1 MNNEDHIYTMDTFFA
16 EDTVRDSSTFPI
28 TQTTGKV
35 TASND
40 LNKFNATSYQQITL
54 LVVSLGLAM
63 MTVFAIVSILLCF
76 MCRNE
81 RLVPG
86 NSFKFFS
93 HNKGL

>member
-16 EDTVRDSSTFPI
+16 EDTVRNSSTFPI

-35 TASND
+35 SASND

-63 MTVFAIVSILLCF
+63 TTVFCIASIVLCF
-76 MCRNE
+76 MWRNE
-81 RLVPG
+81 RLVLG
-86 NSFKFFS
+86 NSFKILS
-93 HNKGL
+93 HN